1 MPRCQNPPELAQ
13 LDHGKYPASPTNG
26 QQLEAEWRFRTCSE
40 LRETLLSVAEWAGA
54 STKAVNRFRLC
65 GSFASVWKSN
75 STGNLKV
82 RANHCH
88 NRWCPRCRVYVQN
101 RTRRRIKKWLTTA
114 ERSSLKF
121 VTLTLKPSSR
131 PLSDHLAHL
140 LESFKRLRK
149 RHFWRALGASGIGV
163 AETTRGADGRHWH
176 LHLHLIIESPYCDAR
191 KLSAE
196 WRLASKGSYI
206 VKVKPVRRDQ
216 PQEKLIEYL
225 AGYMAKEPPV
235 AATDAKLVT
244 EWVRALTA
252 MHWVVAFGKRKKQE
266 LTEEPIEDE
275 KDPGPWE
282 YVAPLATLLLAARGG
297 HEVALALLA
306 QLEHAR
312 ETDSTADPPENR
324 HEESG
329 RSTGRST
336 SDA

>member
-1 MPRCQNPPELAQ
+1 MLLENPPELAQ
-13 LDHGKYPASPTNG
+13 LDHGKYPASG
-26 QQLEAEWRFRTCSE
+26 HDERLLEAEWRFRTCSE
-40 LRETLLSVAEWAGA
+40 LRQTLLSVAEWAGA

-65 GSFASVWKSN
+65 GSFASVWKSE
-75 STGNLKV
+75 STGKLKV

-88 NRWCPRCRVYVQN
+88 NRWCPRCRSYVQQ
-101 RTRRRIKKWLTTA
+101 RTRERIRKWLATA
-114 ERSSLKF
+114 EQSSLKF

-140 LESFKRLRK
+140 LTSFRRLRK
-149 RHFWRALGASGIGV
+149 RHFWRALGAAGIGV
-163 AETTRGADGRHWH
+163 AETTRGAEGRNWH

-216 PQEKLIEYL
+216 PQEKLVEYL
-225 AGYMAKEPPV
+225 AGYMAKEPPGV
-235 AATDAKLVT
+235 AATDAKLVG

-252 MHWVVAFGKRKKQE
+252 NHWVVAFGKRKAAQE
-266 LTEEPIEDE
+266 QTESVEPLDA
-275 KDPGPWE
+275 GPWE
-282 YVAPLATLLLAARGG
+282 YVAPLSTLILAARGG
-297 HEVALALLA
+297 HEVALALLG

-312 ETDSTADPPENR
+312 ETDSTADPPEVR
-324 HEESG
+324 HQEGG